1 MQIKNKKIKI
11 LIGQSTIKVIN
22 AQPFN
27 KITMEFLSLFSK
39 EIFKEKKSKKYS
51 DLITLGF
58 WCRKQ
63 NLENL
68 KKNLFR

>member
-1 MQIKNKKIKI
+1 MQIKNKRIKI
-11 LIGQSTIKVIN
+11 LIGQSNIKGVN
-22 AQPFN
+22 SQPFN

-58 WCRKQ
+58 WC
-63 NLENL
+63 
-68 KKNLFR
+68 